1 MSGTDLGVGNR
12 VENKPKFLNS
22 WNLPFIGDYFH
33 LLCIT
38 DNDLRTC
45 RAALL
50 ASSPP
55 DYAFPEVR
63 HQVLSTSG
71 LPIACSTH
79 QKFSVSVELQSL
91 NNAVFVMDS
100 IFVLKPN
107 L

>member
-1 MSGTDLGVGNR
+1 MELTFRRGS
-12 VENKPKFLNS
+12 
-22 WNLPFIGDYFH
+22 FH

-38 DNDLRTC
+38 DDDLHTC
-45 RAALL
+45 CAALL
-50 ASSPP
+50 TSSPP

-63 HQVLSTSG
+63 NQVLSTSG
-71 LPIACSTH
+71 LPIACSAH
-79 QKFSVSVELQSL
+79 QKFSVSVELKSL

>member
-12 VENKPKFLNS
+12 AENEPKFLNS
-22 WNLPFIGDYFH
+22 WNLPFIGDSFH

-38 DNDLRTC
+38 DDDLHTC
-45 RAALL
+45 CAALL
-50 ASSPP
+50 VSSPP

-71 LPIACSTH
+71 LPIACDTH
-79 QKFSVSVELQSL
+79 QKFSVSVELKSL
-91 NNAVFVMDS
+91 NNALFVMDS
-100 IFVLKPN
+100 IIVLKPN